1 MLVHV
6 HRIISVDERIQRYE
20 RAVVMAVKSL
30 GYIFLKLS
38 DEFLDKELDVY
49 EHLFS
54 DKKFWKIVKHEN
66 PSVGLFF
73 FSLSLSLSHPPSL
86 PPSLPLLFSYKLCM
100 FYSSQIRAAS
110 YGVITTLC
118 EQLPFFIKERPKLFC
133 TTALGSLSE
142 SDPIVVGPLWEA
154 ALMVIGRVKVHRA
167 LV

>member
-1 MLVHV
+1 MLIRVHV
-6 HRIISVDERIQRYE
+6 HRIVSVDERVQRYE

-73 FSLSLSLSHPPSL
+73 FFFSLSLSPSLFLSLPLSL
-86 PPSLPLLFSYKLCM
+86 PPSLPLFSLSLFTDQG
-100 FYSSQIRAAS
+100 SQLWCDNHPVRAA
-110 YGVITTLC
+110 
-118 EQLPFFIKERPKLFC
+118 
-133 TTALGSLSE
+133 ALLHQG
-142 SDPIVVGPLWEA
+142 EA
-154 ALMVIGRVKVHRA
+154 
-167 LV
+167 